1 MKKIDLTKSKTPLFD
16 YAKQQGLYHFDENK
30 PDDNDLVFKS
40 KFKGTWG
47 EELDHFVVEKTTSF
61 DLSNKFT
68 RYQIQEWLNLGYQ
81 FDRHN
86 GKMNP
91 NEHTPVINKII
102 DSIPFLPDTKQSLI
116 TQQKPCHY
124 LPYHADVLTSTGL
137 DANKVIKQG
146 YRMLVFLTKWMPG
159 QFMTWGNTNISHWK
173 AGDILF
179 WPALKYPHATA
190 NLSHHDAFR
199 LRISG
204 LGDQQLLDWVNND
217 EIIHV

>member
-16 YAKQQGLYHFDENK
+16 YAKQQGLYHFDESK
-30 PDDNDLVFKS
+30 PDDKDLVFKP
-40 KFKGTWG
+40 KFKGKWIH
-47 EELDHFVVEKTTSF
+47 ELKNFIVEEKTSL

-86 GKMNP
+86 GKMKP
-91 NEHTPVINKII
+91 NSNTPVINKII
-102 DSIPFLPDTKQSLI
+102 DTIPFLPGNKQSII
-116 TQQKPCHY
+116 TQQKTCHY
-124 LPYHADVLTSTGL
+124 LPYHADMLASTGL
-137 DANKVIKQG
+137 DANKVITQG

-159 QFMTWGNTNISHWK
+159 QFMTWGNTQISNWG

-179 WPALKYPHATA
+179 WPAVKYPHATA
-190 NLSHHDAFR
+190 NLSHYDAYR

-204 LGDQQLLDWVNND
+204 LGDQRLLDWIND
-217 EIIHV
+217 DKIINV